1 MRAVDGFDFFRTA
14 IALRAFVL
22 VQRHRAASWKG
33 ANRRVYHVRILAIGR
48 VLDSARVEISRVAG
62 GAILQGLVDRKSG
75 AEAPLSMPTVARQEF
90 VVRETGGRTGG
101 VLYLVATPIGN
112 LEDITLR
119 ALRILREADQI
130 AAEDTRHTQKLLT
143 HYEISRPLVSYHE
156 HNEVTRA
163 PELIVALE
171 QGAKIALVSDAGMPL
186 VSDPGHRLVALC
198 LRHHVPVVPVPG
210 PSASLTALAASGL
223 PNEEFL
229 FVGFLPPR
237 SGERRRALERLR
249 IEDRT
254 LILYEAPHRIAE
266 CVADAREILGDR
278 PACLAR
284 EITKVH
290 EEFRRGK
297 LSEIEES
304 LRDRPAKGEI
314 TLLIGAGEAGAGAG
328 LDSSQGLAERVEEL
342 MRQAK
347 LDRKEAL
354 KLAAK
359 ERGMTRREAYERV
372 VQEKGD
378 AEEEAK

>member
-1 MRAVDGFDFFRTA
+1 MSD
-14 IALRAFVL
+14 
-22 VQRHRAASWKG
+22 
-33 ANRRVYHVRILAIGR
+33 IGG
-48 VLDSARVEISRVAG
+48 SAAG
-62 GAILQGLVDRKSG
+62 GGI
-75 AEAPLSMPTVARQEF
+75 
-90 VVRETGGRTGG
+90 
-101 VLYLVATPIGN
+101 LYLVATPIGN

-119 ALRILREADQI
+119 ALRILREANQI

-156 HNEVTRA
+156 HNEAKRA
-163 PELIVALE
+163 EQLVAAMK

-186 VSDPGHRLVALC
+186 VSDPGFELVRQC
-198 LRHHVPVVPVPG
+198 LAAGIAVVPVPG
-210 PSASLTALAASGL
+210 PSALVAALAASGL

-229 FVGFLPPR
+229 FVGFLPQR

-284 EITKVH
+284 EVTKVH

-297 LSEIEES
+297 LSEIAASLEE
-304 LRDRPAKGEI
+304 RAAKGEI
-314 TLLIGAGEAGAGAG
+314 TLLIGAEEAGASAAVA
-328 LDSSQGLAERVEEL
+328 DSKASLAERVEEL
-342 MRQAK
+342 MREAK

-359 ERGMTRREAYERV
+359 ERGLTRREAYERV
-372 VQEKGD
+372 LEERDG
-378 AEEEAK
+378 AE